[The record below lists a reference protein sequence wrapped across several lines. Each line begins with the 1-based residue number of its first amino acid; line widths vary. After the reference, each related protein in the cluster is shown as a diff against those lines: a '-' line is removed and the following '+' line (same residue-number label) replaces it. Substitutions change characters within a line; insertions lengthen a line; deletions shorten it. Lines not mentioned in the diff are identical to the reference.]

1 VPPAL
6 LMLAAFTAE
15 RMWTRLVMGLMLGSA
30 KPDEKKI
37 YRFRRTV
44 ANNACIRFLW
54 ALQFIH
60 RNTLRGMK
68 MTANQIY
75 KKMIATAAA
84 LPVSELKIQIAKF
97 MNDTT
102 DGATTIFS
110 ALLDALEG
118 KVSESEFVEF
128 CESL

>member
-1 VPPAL
+1 
-6 LMLAAFTAE
+6 
-15 RMWTRLVMGLMLGSA
+15 
-30 KPDEKKI
+30 
-37 YRFRRTV
+37 
-44 ANNACIRFLW
+44 
-54 ALQFIH
+54 
-60 RNTLRGMK
+60 